1 MPTIKDVAAEAGVT
15 STTVSRVLNNRG
27 YISEETREKV
37 YSAMEKLNYMPNE
50 MARNL
55 SRQKSDYIGVI
66 LPSVEHPYFSK
77 VLHWLGAL
85 CDKTQLQDNGLYFRE
100 QQGKKNYSILICS
113 IHTEFLEL
121 LCAAISERRWNIW
134 ILTVH

>member
-37 YSAMEKLNYMPNE
+37 YSAMKKLNYMPNE

-77 VLHWLGAL
+77 VLHWLEHYVT
-85 CDKTQLQDNGLYFRE
+85 KH
-100 QQGKKNYSILICS
+100 NYKIMVC
-113 IHTEFLEL
+113 
-121 LCAAISERRWNIW
+121 ISENSSLEGRKR
-134 ILTVH
+134 

>member
-55 SRQKSDYIGVI
+55 SRQKSAIRNAARHWRTCLVMVTNASIGEA
-66 LPSVEHPYFSK
+66 S
-77 VLHWLGAL
+77 A
-85 CDKTQLQDNGLYFRE
+85 CT
-100 QQGKKNYSILICS
+100 
-113 IHTEFLEL
+113 
-121 LCAAISERRWNIW
+121 
-134 ILTVH
+134 

>member
-15 STTVSRVLNNRG
+15 YTTVSRVLNNRG

-37 YSAMEKLNYMPNE
+37 YSAMKKLNYMPNE

-66 LPSVEHPYFSK
+66 LPSVEHPYFRIRFQPPSLFQQAITK
-77 VLHWLGAL
+77 NRRIL
-85 CDKTQLQDNGLYFRE
+85 KLYDYCADSTNTTRFRI
-100 QQGKKNYSILICS
+100 G
-113 IHTEFLEL
+113 
-121 LCAAISERRWNIW
+121 
-134 ILTVH
+134 

>member
-55 SRQKSDYIGVI
+55 SRQKSEYIRVVFKKKLKQFFCPVGIV
-66 LPSVEHPYFSK
+66 
-77 VLHWLGAL
+77 WLG
-85 CDKTQLQDNGLYFRE
+85 KM
-100 QQGKKNYSILICS
+100 I
-113 IHTEFLEL
+113 
-121 LCAAISERRWNIW
+121 
-134 ILTVH
+134 

>member
-37 YSAMEKLNYMPNE
+37 YSAMEKLNYKPNE

-77 VLHWLGAL
+77 VLH
-85 CDKTQLQDNGLYFRE
+85 KTQLQDNGLYFRE
-100 QQGKKNYSILICS
+100 QQGKRI
-113 IHTEFLEL
+113 
-121 LCAAISERRWNIW
+121 
-134 ILTVH
+134 TVY

>member
-77 VLHWLGAL
+77 VLHWLEHYVTKHNYKIMV
-85 CDKTQLQDNGLYFRE
+85 CISENSRE
-100 QQGKKNYSILICS
+100 KNYSILICS

>member
-66 LPSVEHPYFSK
+66 LPSVEHRS
-77 VLHWLGAL
+77 
-85 CDKTQLQDNGLYFRE
+85 E
-100 QQGKKNYSILICS
+100 
-113 IHTEFLEL
+113 
-121 LCAAISERRWNIW
+121 ERRVGKECRSRWSPY
-134 ILTVH
+134 H

>member
-50 MARNL
+50 MSRNL

-66 LPSVEHPYFSK
+66 LQSV
-77 VLHWLGAL
+77 
-85 CDKTQLQDNGLYFRE
+85 
-100 QQGKKNYSILICS
+100 
-113 IHTEFLEL
+113 
-121 LCAAISERRWNIW
+121 
-134 ILTVH
+134 

>member
-77 VLHWLGAL
+77 VLHWLEHYVT
-85 CDKTQLQDNGLYFRE
+85 KH
-100 QQGKKNYSILICS
+100 NYKIMVCISEILICS
-113 IHTEFLEL
+113 ILTEFWEL

-134 ILTVH
+134 ILTVR

>member
-77 VLHWLGAL
+77 VLHWLEHYVT
-85 CDKTQLQDNGLYFRE
+85 KH
-100 QQGKKNYSILICS
+100 NYKIMVCILICS

>member
-66 LPSVEHPYFSK
+66 LN
-77 VLHWLGAL
+77 
-85 CDKTQLQDNGLYFRE
+85 NGLYFRE
-100 QQGKKNYSILICS
+100 QQGKRI
-113 IHTEFLEL
+113 
-121 LCAAISERRWNIW
+121 
-134 ILTVH
+134 TVY

>member
-77 VLHWLGAL
+77 VLH

-100 QQGKKNYSILICS
+100 QQGKRI
-113 IHTEFLEL
+113 
-121 LCAAISERRWNIW
+121 
-134 ILTVH
+134 TVY